1 MFEMLATFYSPLERP
16 PRVDWDLCVR
26 ASFYEPSFGPF
37 PTLALHRY
45 TNDRLSAYRPRVRR
59 CYRFLPKASAPSAQ
73 SLARA
78 LARLLFT
85 GRFPPIP
92 ASPRCGFT
100 GGQVVAP
107 SSTRSLFSVAV
118 SEVGVVRPASRPTN
132 HRRLIHRRCSIIAA
146 IPVRKIVIGDN
157 FAITLLNGRLRLS
170 RHCLIVER
178 SRGANEISIR
188 CT

>member
-78 LARLLFT
+78 
-85 GRFPPIP
+85 
-92 ASPRCGFT
+92 
-100 GGQVVAP
+100 
-107 SSTRSLFSVAV
+107 
-118 SEVGVVRPASRPTN
+118 
-132 HRRLIHRRCSIIAA
+132 
-146 IPVRKIVIGDN
+146 
-157 FAITLLNGRLRLS
+157 RLRQRGLYLVSPS
-170 RHCLIVER
+170 RKWALFGPRRVRQIIVD
-178 SRGANEISIR
+178 
-188 CT
+188 

>member
-59 CYRFLPKASAPSAQ
+59 C
-73 SLARA
+73 ARA